1 MQEKQK
7 TPDRDVIWTQIDF
20 NKVKS
25 RINEVTSQIERVI
38 KKYKVPN
45 ESGSSDKRKN

>member
-1 MQEKQK
+1 MKK
-7 TPDRDVIWTQIDF
+7 KPGKDIIWTQIDF
-20 NKVKS
+20 NKVKN

-45 ESGSSDKRKN
+45 ESGISDKRKN